1 MNLRQSNIYLPKI
14 IFKKKVFYCQIGKLG
29 VATSYKKSE
38 GDLKTPIGKWEL
50 GKIFIRKDKIRYL
63 KVSKNIRSKIFYIK
77 KNFFWCDKGSDSNY
91 NKLFINKKNNDLKIR
106 GYENLYRQDDA
117 YDMFIEIKHNQKPI
131 IKNKGSAIFIHCTF
145 TNLRATAGC
154 VALKKK
160 DIKFLITNLQK
171 KNYIYINI

>member
-1 MNLRQSNIYLPKI
+1 M
-14 IFKKKVFYCQIGKLG
+14 
-29 VATSYKKSE
+29 
-38 GDLKTPIGKWEL
+38 KTPIGKWEL

-77 KNFFWCDKGSDSNY
+77 KTFFGVIKVVIQITINF
-91 NKLFINKKNNDLKIR
+91 LLTKKNNDLKIC

-131 IKNKGSAIFIHCTF
+131 IKNKGSAIFIHCSF
-145 TNLRATAGC
+145 TNLGATAGC

-160 DIKFLITNLQK
+160 ISNF
-171 KNYIYINI
+171 